1 MQVYSEI
8 SKCRICGDM
17 GLKPIFD
24 LGQQTLTGVFPKSRT
39 EIVPV
44 GPLALVKCMGGCGLV
59 QLAHN
64 YHLPTLYGDNYGYRS
79 GLNNSMVRHLHA
91 KVARILSLITLKPGD
106 LVIDIGSNDSTLLQ
120 AYPKTALL
128 VGVDPTGVKFRQYY
142 PEHIR
147 LIPDFFPSKH
157 LSDAVGDKKAAVITS
172 ISMFYDLEDP
182 LSFVRAIHDR
192 LADDGVWVFEQSYM
206 PTMLAMRS
214 YDTVCHEHL
223 EYYALAQIEW
233 MMKKTGM
240 KIIDVEFNAVNG
252 GSFSVT
258 AAKASSSRAVQASVE
273 AAMAAE
279 REKRFDTMEP
289 YTAFADD
296 VVRHRDELLKFFA
309 DAKRSG
315 KKVIGYGASTKGNV
329 MLQYCGITEE
339 HISCIAEVN
348 ENKFG
353 RVTPGTHIP
362 IVSEADARAQK
373 PDYLMVF
380 PWHFRDSIVERETA
394 YLAAG
399 GHLVFP
405 LPNIEIV

>member
-1 MQVYSEI
+1 MA
-8 SKCRICGDM
+8 
-17 GLKPIFD
+17 PILE
-24 LGQQTLTGVFPKSRT
+24 LGTQALTGIFPKSRND
-39 EIVPV
+39 EVPA
-44 GPLALVKCMGGCGLV
+44 GPLSLVKCMDGCGLV

-79 GLNNSMVRHLHA
+79 GLNKSMVAHLHA
-91 KVARILSLITLKPGD
+91 KVERILSQVALADGD

-120 AYPKTALL
+120 AYPRTAEL
-128 VGVDPTGVKFRQYY
+128 VGVDPTGVKFKKYY

-147 LIPDFFPSKH
+147 LIPDFFPSKQ
-157 LSDAVGDKKAAVITS
+157 LSDAIGGRKAKVITS

-182 LSFVRAIHDR
+182 LAFVRAIHDR

-223 EYYALAQIEW
+223 EYYALTQIEW

-258 AAKASSSRAVQASVE
+258 AAKEASSFAVASSVG
-273 AAMAAE
+273 AAMDAE
-279 REKRFDTMEP
+279 REKMLDTLEP
-289 YTAFADD
+289 YKAFADAI
-296 VVRHRDELLKFFA
+296 VKHRDELLAFFTE
-309 DAKRSG
+309 AKRAG

-329 MLQYCGITEE
+329 ILQYCGLTEKYLP
-339 HISCIAEVN
+339 CIAEVN

-353 RVTPGTHIP
+353 SVTPGTKIP

-373 PDYLMVF
+373 PDYFMVF
-380 PWHFRDSIVERETA
+380 PWHFRNTIIERESA

-399 GHLVFP
+399 GRLVFP
-405 LPNIEIV
+405 LPKIEIVQ